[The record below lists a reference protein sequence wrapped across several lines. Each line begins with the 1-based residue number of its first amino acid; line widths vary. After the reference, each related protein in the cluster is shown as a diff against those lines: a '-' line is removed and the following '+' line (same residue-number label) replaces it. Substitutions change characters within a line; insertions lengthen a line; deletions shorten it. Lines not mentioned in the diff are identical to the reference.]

1 MLGVVE
7 ANNLDRAT
15 VARRGEVRL
24 CLRIGRCFS
33 EATGNL
39 NAGDLREMRGSKKE
53 DIRPARRVAGA

>member
-1 MLGVVE
+1 MGVVE

-15 VARRGEVRL
+15 VARRGARL

-39 NAGDLREMRGSKKE
+39 IAGDLREMRGSKKE